1 MSVRMSV
8 IEGIS
13 GLVLLNLGLVG
24 DAPKRKSPSFTERT
38 RNSLALDVRRLS
50 DGPSDPAVAVC
61 DLVVRSRCRPAH
73 RPRRARA

>member
-24 DAPKRKSPSFTERT
+24 DAPKRKFAIFHRT
-38 RNSLALDVRRLS
+38 NEELT
-50 DGPSDPAVAVC
+50 
-61 DLVVRSRCRPAH
+61 RP
-73 RPRRARA
+73 